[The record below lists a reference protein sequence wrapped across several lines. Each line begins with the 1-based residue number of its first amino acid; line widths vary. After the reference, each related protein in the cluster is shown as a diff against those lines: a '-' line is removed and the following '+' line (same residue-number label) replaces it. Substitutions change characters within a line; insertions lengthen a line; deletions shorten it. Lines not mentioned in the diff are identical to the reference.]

1 MPRTSNSKPP
11 SRYGGQP
18 YRDLVPSALGAI
30 PSALGAIGAR
40 TQLLEELP
48 RRARSHPSTLGIRQ
62 HSKARQQRLAEIY
75 GVRSNAETIMIYELV
90 ARKITTQN
98 DIY

>member
-1 MPRTSNSKPP
+1 M
-11 SRYGGQP
+11 
-18 YRDLVPSALGAI
+18 PSALGAI

-48 RRARSHPSTLGIRQ
+48 RRARGDPSTLEVRQ

-75 GVRSNAETIMIYELV
+75 GVRSNAETLIIYKLSS
-90 ARKITTQN
+90 RKFTTQN
-98 DIY
+98 DRYW